1 MIKFKIFNI
10 LVTLVY
16 RLIIYAAVLTPLG
29 FYLSKIRELN
39 QNEIYLYFLLSCFI
53 SLLILILLPS
63 CIICC
68 LPKLKIGQ
76 FKIGSG
82 QFFLSLV
89 HDSFREVHSSSAFI
103 TGIINR
109 VEFLR
114 LIVYRLYGSE
124 VNGYFSLSHNTRLLS
139 PSLMTFEKN
148 SYIALDCL
156 ISCHSIK
163 KGSFW
168 AYPFSIGANSVI
180 GADCKIACGAE
191 IGHHSY
197 LDTGVKL
204 SFRAKIGNNVKILSY
219 SEINDNL
226 IIGDRSIIGKVCKI
240 NSEVTI
246 GTRSLIGEASQI
258 DNHVF
263 IGNNTVVGNFSIIRH
278 GAKIGNNVKLCEFAY
293 VPENCIIQDN
303 EVYTRTWVK

>member
-1 MIKFKIFNI
+1 MIKFKIFNV
-10 LVTLVY
+10 LVTLIY
-16 RLIIYAAVLTPLG
+16 RIVIYGSVLTPMGIFLS
-29 FYLSKIRELN
+29 YLPDLN
-39 QNEIYLYFLLSCFI
+39 HIERFVCFI
-53 SLLILILLPS
+53 LYSFLTLVILIFLPS
-63 CIICC
+63 FIIAA
-68 LPKLKIGQ
+68 LPRLKAGQ

-82 QFFLSLV
+82 QFFLSLI

-114 LIVYRLYGSE
+114 LLVYTLYGSN
-124 VNGYFSLSHNTRLLS
+124 VKGYFSLSHNTRLLS
-139 PSLMTFEKN
+139 PGLMTFGKN

-168 AYPFSIGANSVI
+168 AYPFSIGASSVI

-246 GTRSLIGEASQI
+246 GSRSLIGEASQV
-258 DNHVF
+258 DNHVK
-263 IGNNTVVGNFSIIRH
+263 IGDNTIVGNFSILRH
-278 GAKIGNNVKLCEFAY
+278 GAQIGNKVKLCEFAY
-293 VPENCIIQDN
+293 VPENCIIPDG